1 MYLDTRGETS
11 ASACIVCEA
20 GKFAASEGSS
30 SCTQCPGKHYASE
43 VGQTECKP
51 CPDARETNT
60 PDFMGC
66 VLESLLNSQ
75 SSLVDSMFK
84 DGLAL
89 SGTAGISIAF
99 V

>member
-1 MYLDTRGETS
+1 M
-11 ASACIVCEA
+11 CEA
-20 GKFAASEGSS
+20 GKFAASEGAS
-30 SCTQCPGKHYASE
+30 SCTQCPEKHYAPD

-66 VLESLLNSQ
+66 VLDENLLNSQ

-89 SGTAGISIAF
+89 VGTAGISIAF
-99 V
+99 VVACGAMQL